1 MIKYVIFLIIVAVVL
16 LAFFWR
22 KLPVIPRF
30 LMAWIT
36 GLSTI
41 ILLLSWANSSPG
53 WVSLSVTFLTIVILF
68 FSTVIYIIFRE

>member
-1 MIKYVIFLIIVAVVL
+1 MLKIVILIVIASIL
-16 LAFFWR
+16 LAIFWR
-22 KLPVIPRF
+22 KLPVIPRL

>member
-1 MIKYVIFLIIVAVVL
+1 MFKIIVLIVVAAIL
-16 LAFFWR
+16 LAIFWR
-22 KLPVIPRF
+22 KLPVIPRL

-68 FSTVIYIIFRE
+68 FSTVMYIIFRE